1 MSKRRVAILISGRG
15 SNMSALIDAAK
26 ASDFP
31 AQIAL
36 VASNIAE
43 AGGLA
48 KAQTEG
54 IEAIT
59 VESKPFGKDREAF
72 ERAMNTEL
80 EARNIDLV
88 CLAGFLR
95 LLTPWF
101 VKQWEGRM
109 INIHPALLPAYRGL
123 HTHERALADG
133 VKIHGATVHYVVPDV
148 DAGPVIAQ
156 GAVAVHPGD
165 TPDTLAAR
173 VLKVEHLIYPQALR
187 LVASGQVAFDGKTF
201 TSSNTSAPDTTL
213 ISPSL

>member
-1 MSKRRVAILISGRG
+1 MNKRRAAILISGRG
-15 SNMSALIDAAK
+15 SNMAALIDAAK
-26 ASDFP
+26 AQDFP
-31 AQIAL
+31 AEIVL
-36 VASNIAE
+36 VASNIAG

-48 KAQTEG
+48 KAQAEG

-72 ERAMNTEL
+72 ERAMNAEL
-80 EARNIDLV
+80 ESRNIEIV

-123 HTHERALADG
+123 HTHERAIADG
-133 VKIHGATVHYVVPDV
+133 AKVHGATVHYVVPDM
-148 DAGPVIAQ
+148 DAGPIIIQ
-156 GAVAVHPGD
+156 GSVTVQPHD

-173 VLKVEHLIYPQALR
+173 VLTVEHRIYPQALR
-187 LVASGQVAFDGKTF
+187 MVASGDVAFDGKTF
-201 TSSNTSAPDTTL
+201 TSSATNALPL
-213 ISPSL
+213 PE